1 MMLPQQLTERRMQ
14 VDRAAIRR
22 YADITQDYNPLH
34 LDPEFAA
41 RTPMGGIIAHGTLS
55 LSVLWQSV
63 AATFGPERMV
73 DVVMDI
79 RFVRPVRENDWVV
92 AGGTRATHANEYEV
106 WVRAEGGDRS
116 EIVIAGT
123 ASFDARAEGRSLAQH
138 SAEQDRNGSDA
149 K

>member
-1 MMLPQQLTERRMQ
+1 MMLPQQLTEHRMQ

-55 LSVLWQSV
+55 LSVLWQSL
-63 AATFGPERMV
+63 AATFGSERIT
-73 DVVMDI
+73 DVAMDV

-92 AGGTRATHANEYEV
+92 AGGMRTAQSGYDV
-106 WVRAEGGDRS
+106 WVRADANDRS

-123 ASFDARAEGRSLAQH
+123 VTLDARAHGRSLAQH
-138 SAEQDRNGSDA
+138 TTEQNRNWSDA
-149 K
+149 L

>member
-1 MMLPQQLTERRMQ
+1 MMLPQQLAERRMQ

-34 LDPEFAA
+34 LDSEFAA

-55 LSVLWQSV
+55 LSVLWQSL
-63 AATFGPERMV
+63 AATFGPERMM
-73 DVVMDI
+73 DVAMDI

-92 AGGTRATHANEYEV
+92 AGGARAVESGYEV
-106 WVRAEGGDRS
+106 WVRAEGNDRS

-123 ASFDARAEGRSLAQH
+123 VTFDARAHGLSLAQH
-138 SAEQDRNGSDA
+138 ATEQNCNRSDA
-149 K
+149 L

>member
-1 MMLPQQLTERRMQ
+1 MMLPQQLTEHRMQ

-55 LSVLWQSV
+55 LSVLWQSL
-63 AATFGPERMV
+63 AATFGLERMT
-73 DVVMDI
+73 DVAMDI

-92 AGGTRATHANEYEV
+92 AGGTLTAESGYDV
-106 WVRAEGGDRS
+106 WVRADGNDRS

-123 ASFDARAEGRSLAQH
+123 VTFDARAHGRSLAQP
-138 SAEQDRNGSDA
+138 ATEQNRNRSDA
-149 K
+149 P

>member
-1 MMLPQQLTERRMQ
+1 MMLPQQLTEHRMQ

-41 RTPMGGIIAHGTLS
+41 LTPMGGIIAHGTLS
-55 LSVLWQSV
+55 LSVLWRSL
-63 AATFGPERMV
+63 AATFGPERMT
-73 DVVMDI
+73 DVTMDI

-92 AGGTRATHANEYEV
+92 AGGARTAESAYDV
-106 WVRAEGGDRS
+106 WVRANGNDRS

-123 ASFDARAEGRSLAQH
+123 VTFDARAHGRSLAQP
-138 SAEQDRNGSDA
+138 ATEQNRNRSDA
-149 K
+149 L